1 MVFRRTI
8 FQYISSSIQVN
19 CFISTYDIGF
29 FCIILMVYTYA
40 FTAYDEETD
49 AVTYSEE
56 EHDSGDKVLF
66 MV

>member
-1 MVFRRTI
+1 
-8 FQYISSSIQVN
+8 
-19 CFISTYDIGF
+19 
-29 FCIILMVYTYA
+29 MVYTYA